1 MLPSPRTNKH
11 TQTMGLKYLNKFL
24 KQYCSNASIQNITFQ
39 QLANTNIAI
48 DASIYMYKYI
58 EKEELVEK
66 MHLMIT
72 IFTEKYNIT
81 PLFVFDGKP
90 PQEKKE
96 LIDKRREKRREAET
110 EYNQLKH
117 MLTQQPNEYSSQI
130 SSQSHLTQEE
140 KDNIEKKMGILK
152 KQTTRI
158 QEYHVRKMKR
168 LLNAL
173 GIQYIDAEG
182 EADITCAELVLTN
195 KVYACMSED
204 MDMLLYGCTRVIR
217 QPCFNEHSA
226 ILYDVH
232 ALLNELNI
240 SQEDFLKMVILTGTD
255 YNKPVMDL
263 QQSYNLY
270 LKYKHLENESPQS
283 WYEWIIQEHS
293 EYEMNIDELNKTEK
307 LFELTFENTN
317 KLEIANYDNQIKD
330 PSDLQKILQEAGFII

>member
-1 MLPSPRTNKH
+1 
-11 TQTMGLKYLNKFL
+11 MGIKNLNKLL
-24 KQYCSNASIQNITFQ
+24 KQYCTHASIQNIYFQ
-39 QLANTNIAI
+39 QLANTIIAV

-66 MHLMIT
+66 MHLMISVLT
-72 IFTEKYNIT
+72 KQYNIT

-117 MLTQQPNEYSSQI
+117 MLTQQPNKDSSP
-130 SSQSHLTQEE
+130 SQSNLTQEE

-158 QEYHVRKMKR
+158 QEYHIRKMKR

-182 EADITCAELVLTN
+182 EADITCAELVLSN

-204 MDMLLYGCTRVIR
+204 MDMLLYGCSRVIR
-217 QPCFNEHSA
+217 QPCFHQHRA
-226 ILYDVH
+226 ILYDVP
-232 ALLNELNI
+232 ALLKELNI
-240 SQEDFLKMVILTGTD
+240 SQEDFLKMVILNGTD
-255 YNKPVMDL
+255 YNKPVMEL
-263 QQSYNLY
+263 YESYNLY
-270 LKYKHLENESPQS
+270 LKYKETNCTTHF
-283 WYEWIIQEHS
+283 YDWIIQEHP
-293 EYEMNIDELNKTEK
+293 EYELDVEELNKTEK
-307 LFELTFENTN
+307 LFILTFENTN
-317 KLEIANYDNQIKD
+317 KLEIANYDNQVKD
-330 PSDLQKILQEAGFII
+330 PEDLQKILQEAGFII

>member
-1 MLPSPRTNKH
+1 
-11 TQTMGLKYLNKFL
+11 MGIKNLNKLL
-24 KQYCSNASIQNITFQ
+24 KQYCTHASIQNIHFQ
-39 QLANTNIAI
+39 QLANTILAI

-66 MHLMIT
+66 MHLMISVLT
-72 IFTEKYNIT
+72 KQYNIT

-117 MLTQQPNEYSSQI
+117 MLTQEPNKDSST
-130 SSQSHLTQEE
+130 SQSHLTQEE

-158 QEYHVRKMKR
+158 QEYHIRKMKR
-168 LLNAL
+168 LLNSI

-182 EADITCAELVLTN
+182 EADITCAELVLSN

-204 MDMLLYGCTRVIR
+204 MDMLLYGCSRVIR
-217 QPCFNEHSA
+217 QPCFHQHSA
-226 ILYDVH
+226 ILYDVP

-240 SQEDFLKMVILTGTD
+240 SQEDFLKMVILNGTD
-255 YNKPVMDL
+255 YNKPVMEL
-263 QQSYNLY
+263 YESYNLY
-270 LKYKHLENESPQS
+270 LKYKENNCTTHF
-283 WYEWIIQEHS
+283 YDWIIQEHP
-293 EYEMNIDELNKTEK
+293 EYELDIDELNKTEK
-307 LFELTFENTN
+307 LFILTFENTN
-317 KLEIANYDNQIKD
+317 KLEIANYDNVIKD
-330 PSDLQKILQEAGFII
+330 PEDLQKILQEAGFII